1 MVCRRPLVRE
11 KRAEHDH
18 YRRGLSPERPVHRV
32 CRYRYRRRRR
42 AAIEPGSK
50 IIVYALYW
58 GVADLV
64 VRSGSRGFGVAEASS
79 RAELLRSFGDRR
91 APFLVTDSVV
101 QDQPDQATLSTGN
114 GPDSLIMSETRDRTT
129 INNFEDTSFS
139 FYSGV
144 SCLFE

>member
-1 MVCRRPLVRE
+1 MIITGVDYHPSDQYIAFVDTDTGEGDDRRLNQGR
-11 KRAEHDH
+11 KSLCMR
-18 YRRGLSPERPVHRV
+18 
-32 CRYRYRRRRR
+32 C
-42 AAIEPGSK
+42 I
-50 IIVYALYW
+50 
-58 GVADLV
+58 GVLRIWWFDP
-64 VRSGSRGFGVAEASS
+64 VAEASELPKHLP